1 MVKVQEY
8 MEINPRVSYYE
19 AFKRQDD
26 KNDFPS
32 NVYRLKLASVWDD
45 IIEKLRNYE
54 LPEEFEAKKKW
65 VERGTQFR
73 RLVEQLDVAN
83 YYRHVG
89 NDVAGPYME
98 GKGRP
103 RRYKYPQRWL
113 EHAKR
118 EPKGTYSES
127 CLMAEVEELWIKTE
141 QGTPFEQVKER
152 VLKLE
157 GDIKRWSNQRYSPT
171 MYCWRAHPCE
181 AVEPSSQ
188 PTQGRILHQK
198 SHIGG

>member
-1 MVKVQEY
+1 MVKLQEY

-32 NVYRLKLASVWDD
+32 NVYRLKLANVCDD

-54 LPEEFEAKKKW
+54 LLEEFEAKKKW

-89 NDVAGPYME
+89 NNVAGPYME

-118 EPKGTYSES
+118 ESKGTYSES
-127 CLMAEVEELWIKTE
+127 CLMAEVEELWIKIE